1 MLQKDQIAIET
12 IAADYWLATSRPK
25 GKRVSRGECLIV
37 ILVKTNLF
45 HWMRNAV
52 MGILVPPFSF
62 SSSLQGCET
71 LLAGQFEQLANS
83 SPNEKFFLLS
93 HMSGLNPQFH
103 TEKSMLLTCQVIKVC
118 FLHAN
123 VLVTP
128 FQCLAVDWHLLNI
141 DVFQKG
147 SMKLCMPNH
156 INCSRTLPYYYG
168 VTPNYAM
175 DVSERPVCS

>member
-1 MLQKDQIAIET
+1 
-12 IAADYWLATSRPK
+12 
-25 GKRVSRGECLIV
+25 
-37 ILVKTNLF
+37 
-45 HWMRNAV
+45 MRNAV

-128 FQCLAVDWHLLNI
+128 FQCLAVD
-141 DVFQKG
+141 
-147 SMKLCMPNH
+147 
-156 INCSRTLPYYYG
+156 
-168 VTPNYAM
+168 
-175 DVSERPVCS
+175 